1 MRAVEEVEFFQ
12 NALFAIAGG
21 RVPFS
26 SVRELEAPPARL
38 GLDNRGRTGP
48 LGAAVHW
55 LGADDAEL
63 GPGVRVEEVAQL
75 VREVTLWV
83 MVLFSSRGAG
93 SLV

>member
-1 MRAVEEVEFFQ
+1 M
-12 NALFAIAGG
+12 
-21 RVPFS
+21 
-26 SVRELEAPPARL
+26 
-38 GLDNRGRTGP
+38 
-48 LGAAVHW
+48 HW

-63 GPGVRVEEVAQL
+63 DPGVRVEEVAQL